1 MANAAQMAAN
11 RLHAQKGTGPRGQGG
26 DAAAPV
32 CGIRPRSSAAP
43 RPDRLGADP
52 AKNRLLGKQRQYSSC
67 RTQALSL

>member
-1 MANAAQMAAN
+1 MASVARMAAT

-32 CGIRPRSSAAP
+32 CGIRPRSSAAT

-52 AKNRLLGKQRQYSSC
+52 AKNRILGKQSRFIE
-67 RTQALSL
+67 

>member
-1 MANAAQMAAN
+1 MASAAQMAAN
-11 RLHAQKGTGPRGQGG
+11 RLNAQSGTGPRGQGG

-52 AKNRLLGKQRQYSSC
+52 AKNRILGKQSRFIE
-67 RTQALSL
+67 

>member
-26 DAAAPV
+26 DAVVRV

-52 AKNRLLGKQRQYSSC
+52 AKNRIVGKQSRFIE
-67 RTQALSL
+67 